1 MSKLPEGREALRN
14 PTVWIVHEDQLK
26 IYNEGK
32 VVAAIPD
39 HQFLK
44 IIARL
49 SSYLDYRD

>member
-1 MSKLPEGREALRN
+1 MSKLPEGREALPN
-14 PTVWIVHEDQLK
+14 PTVWLVHEDQLK

-32 VVAAIPD
+32 VVASIPD

-49 SSYLDYRD
+49 SSYLDYRE